1 MMVRRLLEE
10 ICADA
15 GAEGK
20 DLFKRLEILKTK
32 VTLPQELFEAMTE
45 LKALGND
52 AAHIDARSYRGRVGL
67 SAENPFK
74 DFALLFSANDIRLL
88 G

>member
-1 MMVRRLLEE
+1 MPWIKNL
-10 ICADA
+10 
-15 GAEGK
+15 
-20 DLFKRLEILKTK
+20 
-32 VTLPQELFEAMTE
+32 
-45 LKALGND
+45 
-52 AAHIDARSYRGRVGL
+52 AHIDNVGVLAFSCTTPNDPIVLWAIAACARGHRSDGPKVNHALTFKLDRSNGGRVGL

>member
-1 MMVRRLLEE
+1 MEVDTGR
-10 ICADA
+10 
-15 GAEGK
+15 
-20 DLFKRLEILKTK
+20 
-32 VTLPQELFEAMTE
+32 
-45 LKALGND
+45 
-52 AAHIDARSYRGRVGL
+52 RGRVGL